1 MKRSL
6 SKIAISLLFVF
17 TFIGAVFSTTYPY
30 SILTA
35 ECAAE
40 YENDVQRNYAMEV
53 AAIVNRERAAN
64 GLPVLKY
71 SDELSTAAN
80 TRAKEIQTYF
90 SHTRPDGR
98 SCFTA
103 VTDMGIRYRYIGE
116 NIAYGQRSPVE
127 VMNGWMN
134 SQGHRANILS
144 PNVEYMGIGVAQSN
158 GVYYWTQFFASADD
172 LTGEIDTFDETP
184 QTTVST
190 AVTSAE
196 TTTVTSTVTTSVTKP
211 CPNYNPKL
219 ELLRELL
226 KKYGI
231 DLDQL
236 LVR

>member
-1 MKRSL
+1 MKRRL

-17 TFIGAVFSTTYPY
+17 TFVGSIFSTTYPY

-35 ECAAE
+35 ESAAE
-40 YENDVQRNYAMEV
+40 YGNDVQRDYAMEV

-64 GLPVLKY
+64 GLPLLKY

-98 SCFTA
+98 ICFTA

-116 NIAYGQRSPVE
+116 NIAYGQRSPEE

-134 SQGHRANILS
+134 SPGHRANILS
-144 PNVEYMGIGVAQSN
+144 PNVEYIGIGVAQRN
-158 GVYYWTQFFASADD
+158 GVYYWTQFFAAADG
-172 LTGEIDTFDETP
+172 LTGEIVTFEETP
-184 QTTVST
+184 QTALST

-196 TTTVTSTVTTSVTKP
+196 TTTVTSAVTTSVTKP
-211 CPNYNPKL
+211 CPNYNSKL
-219 ELLRELL
+219 DLLRKLL

-231 DLDQL
+231 DLDEL
-236 LVR
+236 LR